1 MKAIVATGDDRLVR
15 IDEVDAPVVATGE
28 LLVEVRATS
37 VNRGELSRLIA
48 STPGWRPGWDFAG
61 VVRSSSAD
69 GPPPGTQVF
78 GMLSAA
84 GSWAEMIAVAESAC
98 AVIPPGLPPLAAA
111 ALPTAGLTALRLIQ
125 LGGPLAGRRVL
136 ITGAAGGVGR
146 LVIQLCRLAGAHV
159 TAQAGSRE
167 RATGLSELG
176 ACEII
181 VPGESPATGPYD
193 VIFDSVGGASL
204 HDSITHAA
212 PYGLI
217 VSFGNSAQAASE
229 FSVSEF
235 YPKQLTLRGFH
246 LLEDMKLRPP
256 AHDLTELAALVAA
269 GTLSIDVETVY
280 DWTAAA
286 AALASLGQRTIAGKA
301 VLRLS

>member
-15 IDEVDAPVVATGE
+15 IDEVDAPVAGAGE
-28 LLVEVRATS
+28 LLVKVRATS
-37 VNRGELSRLIA
+37 VNRGELNRLIVSA
-48 STPGWRPGWDFAG
+48 PGWRPGWDFAG
-61 VVRSSSAD
+61 VVLSSSAD

-78 GMLSAA
+78 GMLSDA
-84 GSWAEMIAVAESAC
+84 GSWAEVIAVTEGAC
-98 AVIPPGLPPLAAA
+98 AVIPPGLPPLTAA
-111 ALPTAGLTALRLIQ
+111 ALPTAGLTALRLIR

-136 ITGAAGGVGR
+136 VTGAAGGVGR

-159 TAQAGSRE
+159 TAQAGSKE
-167 RATGLSELG
+167 RAAGLSELG

-181 VPGESPATGPYD
+181 VPGESPANCLYD
-193 VIFDSVGGASL
+193 VIFDSAGGASL
-204 HDSITHAA
+204 RDSITSAA

-217 VSFGNSAQAASE
+217 ISFGNSAQAASE

-256 AHDLTELAALVAA
+256 AHDLAELAVLVAA
-269 GTLSIDVETVY
+269 GTLSVDVETVY

-286 AALASLGQRTIAGKA
+286 TALASLGRRAIVGKA
-301 VLRLS
+301 VLRVS